1 MDNLFN
7 ENIISHLGLEH
18 LDPAK
23 QEETLL
29 RIGKIIYQAIMLR
42 VVDLLNEEDQ
52 KEFEKIIDAEGGE
65 GEKGEAMISFL
76 KSKISNLD
84 EIAKEEIA
92 KFKEETMNV
101 MGGLE

>member
-7 ENIISHLGLEH
+7 ANIINHLGLEH

-23 QEETLL
+23 KEETLL

-42 VVDLLNEEDQ
+42 VVDLLNEGDQ
-52 KEFEKIIDAEGGE
+52 KEFEKIIDAEGDEEERG
-65 GEKGEAMISFL
+65 GAMISFL
-76 KSKISNLD
+76 KSKIPNLD

-101 MGGLE
+101 MEGLE